1 MLAVSALLLTVSYLL
16 LPERF
21 PQVASTTGLYLAE
34 VLWILPSVLI
44 LAGLLLAWFPRR
56 LVVKYLGETSG
67 VKGFLL
73 SIALGMLP
81 TGPAY
86 LAFPI
91 AAALLRKGARI
102 ANIVIFL
109 SAWSC
114 IKLPQELVELQFLGL
129 EFMAARLLLT
139 IMLVI
144 PVGLAVERLAS
155 PLGKRTADV
164 RRETPPF

>member
-1 MLAVSALLLTVSYLL
+1 
-16 LPERF
+16 
-21 PQVASTTGLYLAE
+21 
-34 VLWILPSVLI
+34 
-44 LAGLLLAWFPRR
+44 
-56 LVVKYLGETSG
+56 
-67 VKGFLL
+67 
-73 SIALGMLP
+73 
-81 TGPAY
+81 
-86 LAFPI
+86 
-91 AAALLRKGARI
+91 
-102 ANIVIFL
+102 IFL

-164 RRETPPF
+164 RRRTPPF